1 MKAAVLTKF
10 GAPLS
15 VREVPDP
22 VLGTGEVLVDVV
34 AAPVLPYTGEALAG
48 DRGFQLDLPV
58 TIGIGAVGRVRA
70 VGPDATRLAVGDWV
84 LCDPTLRSRDH
95 ALTPD
100 IMLQGWSARGEGG
113 LRLQRPYGDGSFA
126 EQLLVPTENAIPL
139 GPIDPANAGRWV
151 AATVV
156 SLVPYGGFLAGE
168 LRPGETVVISGATG
182 NFGSAAVA
190 VALAM
195 GAARVVAPGRDE
207 KMLAELEKRFGS
219 RVRTVVL
226 TGDEDTDREAMAAAG
241 PVDLVLD
248 LLPPSV
254 GGGPVRAAAMT
265 VREYG
270 RIVLMGGVQDDL
282 SLPYRWLM
290 RNGITVRGQWMYPRW
305 ANLRLIELIRSGL
318 LDLNQFEVTEF
329 ALDDVHA
336 AIEHA
341 AATGG
346 KFHATVL
353 RPGNDTNPVR

>member
-1 MKAAVLTKF
+1 MKAAVLTRF
-10 GAPLS
+10 GAPLT

-22 VLGTGEVLVDVV
+22 VPGTGEVLVDVV
-34 AAPVLPYTGEALAG
+34 AAPVLPYTGEVLSG
-48 DRGFQLDLPV
+48 DRGFLLTLPV

-70 VGPDATRLAVGDWV
+70 AGPDATRLAPGDWV
-84 LCDPTLRSRDH
+84 LCDPTIRSRDH

-113 LRLQRPYGDGSFA
+113 LRLQEHFGNGSFA
-126 EQLLVPTENAIPL
+126 EQLLVPTENAVPL
-139 GPIDPANAGRWV
+139 GDIDPADAGRWA

-156 SLVPYGGFLAGE
+156 CLVPYGGFLAAG
-168 LRPGETVVISGATG
+168 LQAGETVLVSGATG

-195 GAARVVAPGRDE
+195 GAAGVVAPGRDE
-207 KMLAELEKRFGS
+207 KMLAELENRFGR
-219 RVRTVVL
+219 RVRTVRL
-226 TGDEDTDREAMAAAG
+226 TGDEDADRAAMVDAAPA
-241 PVDLVLD
+241 PIDVVLD

-254 GGGPVRAAAMT
+254 GNGPVRAAAMT

-270 RIVLMGGVQDDL
+270 RVVLMGGVQDDF

-290 RNGITVRGQWMYPRW
+290 RNGITVRGQWMCPRW
-305 ANLRLIELIRSGL
+305 ANLRLIELIRAGL
-318 LDLNQFEVTEF
+318 LDLNLFTVTEF
-329 ALDDVHA
+329 DLGNVAE

-346 KFHATVL
+346 RFAGTVV
-353 RPGNDTNPVR
+353 RPV